1 MVKYTS
7 QAKMLFR
14 KLNVSGTPD
23 VQSVASGAYFFQY
36 FVNIK
41 IFL

>member
-14 KLNVSGTPD
+14 KLNAPGTPT
-23 VQSVASGAYFFQY
+23 VQSVESGPYYFQ
-36 FVNIK
+36 
-41 IFL
+41 

>member
-14 KLNVSGTPD
+14 KLNAPGIPD
-23 VQSVASGAYFFQY
+23 AHSVASGAYFFQ
-36 FVNIK
+36 
-41 IFL
+41 